1 MESDL
6 EDELSVG
13 VAEYLKEW
21 GLSQF
26 TITNFEENQISFKL
40 LDCIQ
45 ATELKELIP
54 NFKERILLNQLQNI
68 IHTTESDKTLSVDSD
83 FSAPST
89 TASTSSNEV
98 ADHEREISSSYHEIS
113 RWIGGVG
120 QRREI
125 QFAAGASERVDSHG
139 CDSDDWC
146 TCGVDRLET

>member
-26 TITNFEENQISFKL
+26 TITNFEENPISFKL

-68 IHTTESDKTLSVDSD
+68 IHTTESDKTK
-83 FSAPST
+83 
-89 TASTSSNEV
+89 
-98 ADHEREISSSYHEIS
+98 R
-113 RWIGGVG
+113 
-120 QRREI
+120 
-125 QFAAGASERVDSHG
+125 
-139 CDSDDWC
+139 
-146 TCGVDRLET
+146 

>member
-98 ADHEREISSSYHEIS
+98 ADHEREISYVGDFCYCAA
-113 RWIGGVG
+113 IGFK
-120 QRREI
+120 I
-125 QFAAGASERVDSHG
+125 FPAAVRVHG
-139 CDSDDWC
+139 GTW
-146 TCGVDRLET
+146 